1 MSIIASAS
9 CRVHQQIP
17 GITRIRTLGID
28 PRTGRCSLKRCLLW
42 TLEIAIFKR
51 VCCSPS
57 QETSQVDYHAIKAN
71 IIVGCHHWGVLWAIN
86 WLVEWPRTLTG
97 ALSLGVTNPNV
108 GKFRSLTIDF
118 LSAHRRP
125 MGTTCTRA
133 KPFNSNIG

>member
-28 PRTGRCSLKRCLLW
+28 PRTGRCSLK
-42 TLEIAIFKR
+42 
-51 VCCSPS
+51 SPS
-57 QETSQVDYHAIKAN
+57 QETSQIDYHAIKAN

-97 ALSLGVTNPNV
+97 ALSLGVTNPNYFSVAFHHVATEGWAFV
-108 GKFRSLTIDF
+108 GF
-118 LSAHRRP
+118 LEEREAIKSETMAR
-125 MGTTCTRA
+125 
-133 KPFNSNIG
+133 